1 MHVSLDEGLDAL
13 EIYFGSRG
21 NRSGKLKNIDVK
33 PVGKL
38 DQFLHERVLNTRCS
52 AALPDPGLRVVERIS
67 PPRKEHAAA
76 RITRQGLTKRPKST
90 KIGHMNCLD
99 IRIALIIS
107 IIHRMVG

>member
-52 AALPDPGLRVVERIS
+52 AALSRAIACSPCSQAITLPRDDVNRAPCISVAIVLLR
-67 PPRKEHAAA
+67 HARTMTAYK
-76 RITRQGLTKRPKST
+76 Q
-90 KIGHMNCLD
+90 
-99 IRIALIIS
+99 
-107 IIHRMVG
+107 